1 MLNNQNELF
10 LSEYFFCR
18 CVLGKVVKDKYAMF
32 DTLAEVFIIDPE
44 QHDALFALTENE
56 TVADVKTYGDYLRFC
71 RIKKY
76 TSLTGEQSDI
86 SADIDD
92 VISIKGEA
100 LAKAHALKLDGTALT
115 EAAVLRAVADSA
127 SLGIVSAL
135 RVLGYIQCEGIL
147 GERDLKSGIKN
158 LEKAAMWNNVEGMLF
173 ALYYNPD
180 SRRSY
185 IAKLRTVAVGT
196 VYRAFIAAAEQK
208 YDCKAHA
215 SDPASTL
222 LGKAFALGK
231 LKPEQYAAQYARI
244 IFSPMLTP
252 RDKEH
257 TMFSV
262 NEQNISDIADLP
274 LKLTGRDLAPD
285 FGALTE
291 LPIARDKEVE
301 HVRRCLENSDL
312 LLHSSFRPLCVC
324 ADSEYMRKMYAR
336 HIRAAFRPAH
346 VEYIDI
352 AGLDEYDLQPTGKN
366 IFVRS
371 CDEDAF
377 NVYFM
382 SFTGNI
388 APGVMQEA
396 IGFLQSRR
404 RKKFCLL
411 NPGVVIDLGAVLP
424 VCFCDKANAKELKKY
439 CDVVTLSPVAAGEKS
454 ALYSDM
460 IKAKQKLYGV
470 KSVTVDDSGA
480 ARLDGLSVDGA
491 ESVIDAVVRFNRN
504 SAETVITSARIDE
517 CAGVRTEKNRYG
529 FGGDGD
535 EI

>member
-10 LSEYFFCR
+10 LSEYFFYR
-18 CVLGKVVKDKYAMF
+18 CVLGKVVKDMYAMF
-32 DTLAEVFIIDPE
+32 DTLAEVFLVDPE
-44 QHDALFALTENE
+44 RHNALFALTEDE
-56 TVADVKTYGDYLRFC
+56 MVADVKTYGDYLRFC

-76 TSLTGEQSDI
+76 ASLAGEVSDI
-86 SADIDD
+86 PSDIED

-100 LAKAHALKLDGTALT
+100 LSKAHALKLDGTALT
-115 EAAVLRAVADSA
+115 EAAVLRAVTDSA
-127 SLGIVSAL
+127 ARGIVSAL
-135 RVLGYIQCEGIL
+135 RVLGYIQCEGVF
-147 GERDLKSGIKN
+147 GERDFKTGIKN
-158 LEKAAMWNNVEGMLF
+158 LEKAAMWNSVEGMLF
-173 ALYYNPD
+173 ALYYNAD
-180 SRRSY
+180 NCEAH
-185 IAKLRTVAVGT
+185 IARLNTVASGT
-196 VYRAFIAAAEQK
+196 VYRAFIAAAESK
-208 YDCKAHA
+208 YGCHTHA
-215 SDPASTL
+215 PAAESTL
-222 LGKAFALGK
+222 LNKAFALGK

-244 IFSPMLTP
+244 IFSPVLTP

-274 LKLTGRDLAPD
+274 LKLMEWNCAPELD
-285 FGALTE
+285 VLTT
-291 LPIARDKEVE
+291 LPIVREKESE
-301 HVRRCLENSDL
+301 HIRLCLANSDL
-312 LLHSSFRPLCVC
+312 LYSSSFRPLCVC
-324 ADSEYMRKMYAR
+324 ADSEYMRKLYAR
-336 HIRAAFRPAH
+336 HIRSAFANAH

-382 SFTGNI
+382 SFAGNI
-388 APGVMQEA
+388 APAVMQEA

-424 VCFCDKANAKELKKY
+424 ICFCDKANVKELKKY
-439 CDVVTLSPVAAGEKS
+439 CDVVTLSPAAAGEKS
-454 ALYSDM
+454 ALYADM
-460 IKAKQKLYGV
+460 IQSKQKLCGV
-470 KSVTVDDSGA
+470 KSVAIDDSGA
-480 ARLDGLSVDGA
+480 ARLDGMTLDGA
-491 ESVIDAVVRFNRN
+491 ESVIDAVVRSSRN
-504 SAETVITSARIDE
+504 SAETIITSARIDE
-517 CAGVRTEKNRYG
+517 CAEKRTEKNRYG